1 MKGRVMEVNRSS
13 MFLCK
18 NQLYC
23 VVQQHRVCIP
33 ATPSQKMIRQ
43 LTIQASRG
51 RIIYHAIKSGKTSIV
66 VVQTGLMQSGRGVF
80 GNDVLFSW

>member
-1 MKGRVMEVNRSS
+1 MQVNRSS

-18 NQLYC
+18 NQLLC

-51 RIIYHAIKSGKTSIV
+51 RIIYHAINSGKTSIAV
-66 VVQTGLMQSGRGVF
+66 VRAASMWSGWRGWFLSDVDF
-80 GNDVLFSW
+80 GGIRSQ